1 MTEGDQEQWQ
11 TSLGPSLVKVDET
24 WRLDVSDLQIV
35 HGLSVLSRALT
46 EMLIA
51 KVRAGHRHVAVR
63 RSLRP
68 REHPELIE
76 DFGVD
81 GVELIAD
88 DQFIERFQEHPDVVE
103 QQLRRLLGSLQRKR
117 YRDALLPVDGRP
129 SRTLL
134 ADFEDGP
141 TSATRCE
148 VSYAIQN
155 LADCT
160 ARARGDLR
168 VVVHAAAPGRA
179 SLHAKPHL
187 RIEDIADRQF
197 IAGSTRIAQTWTE
210 ALRREAV
217 RSRRSFVEQRAPH
230 SHLFHQLDQAGLG
243 SIQQVSV
250 HWAEAVLPLIIEN
263 EPAVCETILKRVL
276 LALED
281 GVIRRLLADREV
293 VCVIAG
299 AVPVFV
305 DISQLG
311 RVLTFSVGQTR
322 GRDDAD
328 AFLRRMPAVSDV
340 VARHREAA
348 PLDDVPVFLIHHMT
362 AEIVGL
368 IAAIRALGCRD
379 LTCLFVS
386 YAGQPPSSYLDAVLD
401 LPSDEFCALS
411 LVNLPQPGAVEGK
424 YCFSQQY
431 SQLDPDEERDIS
443 RALEGRTTYLDAM
456 RAAAV
461 VPFLRQL
468 ARAEQRNQRCLI
480 VEDGGY
486 LAPALMDAMARGLT
500 VGQFARELGH
510 DVADE
515 RPVAAVAKQ
524 RTIATV
530 EHTRN
535 GFDRLEQ
542 VRIEHGHLPL
552 PTYSIA
558 ISRLKRSVES
568 CEVAASVLSAI
579 ESVLNAAGRVLS
591 RRRCLVLGSRG
602 AIGGELCRH
611 LRTRLDRPAQTLTGV
626 DLKVDRTTDALGIT
640 EAHRLEDLSEA
651 RWLDTDLV
659 IGVTGESVL
668 RGGDIETWLRE
679 SDHDTLTLV
688 SGSTKKVE
696 FAAIMRWF
704 DDLVHQDAPRIDGA
718 RVSPHV
724 HEMLDPRTAR
734 AYGHRWVF
742 DFDGARP
749 TKTIMTLANLTPVN
763 FLFYGVATEI
773 IDEVLAQLLSV
784 SLSAAGDRLDPAMFG
799 RLLAVDRDVDADGE
813 PLVSSDR
820 RSTTP

>member
-1 MTEGDQEQWQ
+1 MTQQRLAARRSNAGDVVQFAGDLAALLAVIGDREPVGLVPDGGDEQH
-11 TSLGPSLVKVDET
+11 L
-24 WRLDVSDLQIV
+24 R
-35 HGLSVLSRALT
+35 SVLPQRDRGLLPRQEDPLAALKA
-46 EMLIA
+46 L
-51 KVRAGHRHVAVR
+51 VAVAL
-63 RSLRP
+63 SPALR
-68 REHPELIE
+68 EAAE
-76 DFGVD
+76 
-81 GVELIAD
+81 
-88 DQFIERFQEHPDVVE
+88 PDVVLE
-103 QQLRRLLGSLQRKR
+103 PQL
-117 YRDALLPVDGRP
+117 
-129 SRTLL
+129 
-134 ADFEDGP
+134 
-141 TSATRCE
+141 
-148 VSYAIQN
+148 
-155 LADCT
+155 
-160 ARARGDLR
+160 
-168 VVVHAAAPGRA
+168 
-179 SLHAKPHL
+179 
-187 RIEDIADRQF
+187 
-197 IAGSTRIAQTWTE
+197 
-210 ALRREAV
+210 
-217 RSRRSFVEQRAPH
+217 
-230 SHLFHQLDQAGLG
+230 LD
-243 SIQQVSV
+243 
-250 HWAEAVLPLIIEN
+250 
-263 EPAVCETILKRVL
+263 
-276 LALED
+276 
-281 GVIRRLLADREV
+281 
-293 VCVIAG
+293 
-299 AVPVFV
+299 
-305 DISQLG
+305 
-311 RVLTFSVGQTR
+311 
-322 GRDDAD
+322 
-328 AFLRRMPAVSDV
+328 
-340 VARHREAA
+340 
-348 PLDDVPVFLIHHMT
+348 
-362 AEIVGL
+362 
-368 IAAIRALGCRD
+368 RALGCRD

-431 SQLDPDEERDIS
+431 SQLAPDEERDIT

-468 ARAEQRNQRCLI
+468 ARAEKRNQRCLI

-500 VGQFARELGH
+500 VGQFARGLGH

-535 GFDRLEQ
+535 GFDRLER

-611 LRTRLDRPAQTLTGV
+611 LRTRLDRPAQALTGV
-626 DLKVDRTTDALGIT
+626 DLKVDRSTDALGIT

-668 RGGDIETWLRE
+668 RGGDIETWLRD

-742 DFDGARP
+742 
-749 TKTIMTLANLTPVN
+749 
-763 FLFYGVATEI
+763 
-773 IDEVLAQLLSV
+773 
-784 SLSAAGDRLDPAMFG
+784 
-799 RLLAVDRDVDADGE
+799 
-813 PLVSSDR
+813 
-820 RSTTP
+820 